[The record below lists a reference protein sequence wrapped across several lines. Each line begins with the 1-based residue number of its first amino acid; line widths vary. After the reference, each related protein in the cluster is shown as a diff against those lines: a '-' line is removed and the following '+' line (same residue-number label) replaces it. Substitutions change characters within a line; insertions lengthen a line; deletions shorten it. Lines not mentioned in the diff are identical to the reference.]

1 MVLEDHMAALVK
13 VLEEADWSKVVIAY
27 EPVWA
32 IGTGVTATPEQ
43 VIEHYD
49 IGLCSA
55 SGKSQVIAMHET
67 NPCCVPQLCFG
78 VRCLRPRKCTTR
90 SVLGFPRR
98 CLLKWLR
105 YGEGY
110 WLLRLA

>member
-43 VIEHYD
+43 VIGHSD

-67 NPCCVPQLCFG
+67 NPCCVPNCALVFVASGPGSARRDPC
-78 VRCLRPRKCTTR
+78 
-90 SVLGFPRR
+90 LGFR
-98 CLLKWLR
+98 
-105 YGEGY
+105 EGVC
-110 WLLRLA
+110 